1 MIVVADATILI
12 RLGRIGRLELL
23 RELYGSIVV
32 PQRVWEEITV
42 DGRGRPGSTTLEEAH
57 RAGWVTVQ
65 APANQADVDSL
76 QRFGGLD
83 LGERQALVIAIDLTP
98 SLLLIDEGRGYS
110 IVRQAFSRYVRA
122 ASLLHVLDEVH
133 SCRPD
138 HQGRGAGHHRA
149 IGLYPRCGG
158 RTGLEAASRSTARAP
173 SVTIRPHPDTRPRGR
188 SRPAVCPS
196 K

>member
-12 RLGRIGRLELL
+12 RLGRIAQLELL
-23 RELYGSIVV
+23 RDLYGSIVV

-42 DGRGRPGSTTLEEAH
+42 DGRGQPGSAALEEAR

-110 IVRQAFSRYVRA
+110 IARQAFSRYIRA
-122 ASLLHVLDEVH
+122 ASLLHVLDECIHAGLITREEARDIIVR
-133 SCRPD
+133 SGYTPAAAVEQDWKQRRDQRP
-138 HQGRGAGHHRA
+138 A
-149 IGLYPRCGG
+149 
-158 RTGLEAASRSTARAP
+158 
-173 SVTIRPHPDTRPRGR
+173 RPR
-188 SRPAVCPS
+188 
-196 K
+196 